1 MKVILHHPRREEEV
15 QGPKTVHALLK
26 ALKMSPEAHLVIRA
40 DELIPDDEPIDDSDV
55 LEIRPVIS
63 GG

>member
-1 MKVILHHPRREEEV
+1 MKVILHHPRRETEI

-40 DELIPDDEPIDDSDV
+40 DELVAEDEPLGDSDV

>member
-1 MKVILHHPRREEEV
+1 MKVILYHPRREAGV

-26 ALKMSPEAHLVIRA
+26 TLKLSPEAYLVIRA
-40 DELIPDDEPIDDSDV
+40 DELIVEDEPLADSDV